1 MHYRKI
7 LVPYDGSSAADKAF
21 EHAIRFGAELRRSP
35 EIVLLSVVENI
46 ILPPQIGE
54 TRSAVTNEMVSAEE
68 LRKELYLSMK
78 SHAKTMLDRKAR
90 EASEAGARAT
100 TNVRY
105 GYAAD
110 EIVRFAKEEGV
121 DVLII
126 GNVGLRGISKLRV
139 LGSVSRSVAEKAT
152 CPVMIVH

>member
-7 LVPYDGSSAADKAF
+7 LVPYDGSVASDKAF
-21 EHAIRFGAELRRSP
+21 EHAIRLAAELSRAP
-35 EIVLLSVVENI
+35 EIVLLNVVETI
-46 ILPPQIGE
+46 ILPPRTGE
-54 TRSAVTNEMVSAEE
+54 IKSSVSNATVNAEG

-78 SHAKTMLDRKAR
+78 AHAKSMLTRKAR
-90 EASEAGARAT
+90 EASKAGAKAT
-100 TNVRY
+100 TAVRY

-110 EIVRFAKEEGV
+110 EIVRFASEEGT
-121 DVLII
+121 DLLII

-139 LGSVSRSVAEKAT
+139 LGSVSRSVAEKAS